1 MVNGPPTPPPTT
13 PAELQDEARTISSVA
28 DTSAPP
34 SAPNVPQGIPENFQT
49 IIPQMAEAIAKKD
62 YKHLVDI
69 TEREDRNTINDRHPS
84 RLLIVAPLVL
94 GHLVLDDLPP
104 ARYALV
110 RLPDNLASLPL
121 SHALMALVTSAM
133 NREHATIYNQAAA
146 LNNLVS
152 QPDFMDKELASAI
165 SNLLSA
171 YIEHFRK
178 RTFTLLSKAYTS
190 LPLSLASAY
199 LAFPAEQMISV
210 AQEHMWSYDPST
222 QILSPKAELRP
233 ISRNGSV
240 TSSFSS
246 LTTFHFVADSVA
258 RLEG

>member
-1 MVNGPPTPPPTT
+1 MVNGPPTPPATT
-13 PAELQDEARTISSVA
+13 PTELQDEARTNSSIA

-34 SAPNVPQGIPENFQT
+34 SAPSVPQNIPEIFQT
-49 IIPQMAEAIAKKD
+49 VIPQMAEAIAKND
-62 YKHLVDI
+62 YEHLVDI
-69 TEREDRNTINDRHPS
+69 AEREDRNTINDRHPS

-104 ARYALV
+104 ARYAII
-110 RLPDNLASLPL
+110 RLPDNLASFPL
-121 SHALMALVTSAM
+121 SRALMALVTSAM
-133 NREHATIYNQAAA
+133 NREHATIYDQAAA

-152 QPDFMDKELASAI
+152 QPDFMDKDLASAI

-171 YIEHFRK
+171 FIEHFRQ
-178 RTFTLLSKAYTS
+178 RTFALLSKAYTS

-199 LAFPAEQMISV
+199 LAFPPEQMISV
-210 AQEHMWSYDPST
+210 AQGHGWSYDPSA
-222 QILSPKAELRP
+222 QILSPKADFKP
-233 ISRNGSV
+233 ASRNGSLP
-240 TSSFSS
+240 SSFSS